1 MNAPTIYQ
9 ALAIKGALKFYAKT
23 GQKVNSAYTPK
34 AMMATASRITGL
46 KFKPRDYETAIKALD
61 TFIQE
66 TTL

>member
-23 GQKVNSAYTPK
+23 G
-34 AMMATASRITGL
+34 
-46 KFKPRDYETAIKALD
+46 DYETAIKALD